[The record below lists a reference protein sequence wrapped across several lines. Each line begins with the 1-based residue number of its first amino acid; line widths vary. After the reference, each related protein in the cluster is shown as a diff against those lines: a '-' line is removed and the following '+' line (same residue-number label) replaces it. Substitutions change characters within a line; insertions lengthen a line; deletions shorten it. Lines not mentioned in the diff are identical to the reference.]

1 MSHTAL
7 LVRSSTMALI
17 AAGIAAG
24 DPAIAE
30 SMPPAPA
37 MPSRVSALSM
47 ITTLSVLP
55 LDDIGQSGSKKA
67 ADKARDDKPLPPQS
81 DNDALQDDKDK
92 DVVVTGV
99 RSSLAQARDKKK
111 RADTIVDIVEADD
124 IGKLPNNTVGDVI
137 ASIPGINVFRREGE
151 VDNIQL
157 RGLGGVQ
164 TTIGG
169 TPIESGAARVASIA
183 DLPSD
188 LIKSVEVYKTRTPDQ
203 VDGAGAGTINIQFRQ
218 PTDFNYGFTFSGNAA
233 ARYNNQARQYNQTYT
248 GIVNYRFETGIGDL
262 GAQLGFTWNKNPF
275 LESQARNDPLGQVQ
289 TRQVVGPQILPLPTF
304 APNQIFFLY
313 TTGARTTPSYSGS
326 LQWTNDKTSIVLEG
340 NYATPRFDRFSNQ
353 LYMPITI
360 QATSTNALPALSNI
374 KLVPGTNR
382 IASVTVSPVNQVGPI
397 SYLTTEDSDNY
408 LLKLSGRHSE
418 DRFDATAEIAF
429 TGGSYERS
437 TLETRNRFVNRPVY
451 DVEFASEKFRF
462 PMMNLEFRN
471 LDLLDPNQ
479 YRFFGVFQDQFNGK
493 NSSVFSRADLT
504 LRTFGKFI
512 DRIQVGMR
520 FTQSDRLRSYR
531 SRNATGLQIPLG
543 DLPPG
548 WGKLVPIAEGFGGT
562 GVVNNARWLSYDR
575 SAARDDYDAMRQFLT
590 PFFPA
595 FATEEVPE
603 DRSQYFRASERSVA
617 AYATLYYETK
627 LLFPISGLVGA
638 RVTNWSSFNLSY
650 SSRLARRVVNGIT
663 TDTRLILP
671 QSGRGNYV
679 SVEPT
684 ATAVIKFTDKFQAR
698 LSYNVGIRRPDV
710 GQVTP
715 YISFSDADGFGTAG
729 NPGLRP
735 ERTTRYDAILE
746 YYFGRVG
753 LVTINP
759 FYWKLSNSIANF
771 QTQELL
777 ESGQDGRLYT
787 VTRPYN
793 AGQGYRRGV
802 EAQAQT
808 FFTFLPGIL
817 KNFGASANV
826 TYTESEQTFNSLPGS
841 TTAPPVKA
849 PIFGIAKY
857 VYNVAGLFERG
868 TLNARVSY
876 NYNGTQLDQQFF
888 PIENSSYII
897 PREWMDAAINYTIPN
912 GPLKNLGF
920 SIQVQNVLASARR
933 SFYGY
938 PDQPRDV
945 IFMARTYGGVI
956 RYRF

>member
-1 MSHTAL
+1 
-7 LVRSSTMALI
+7 MALI
-17 AAGIAAG
+17 VAGCAAAG
-24 DPAIAE
+24 PAFAQDLPQFVT
-30 SMPPAPA
+30 MPP
-37 MPSRVSALSM
+37 RLTAL
-47 ITTLSVLP
+47 TTLAMVPGLP
-55 LDDIGQSGSKKA
+55 PEDVEQGGSKKA
-67 ADKARDDKPLPPQS
+67 SDKAGNDKPSPPQS
-81 DNDALQDDKDK
+81 DNDALRDEKDK

-111 RADTIVDIVEADD
+111 KADTIVDIVEADD

-188 LIKSVEVYKTRTPDQ
+188 LVKSVEVYKTRTPDQ

-218 PTDFNYGFTFSGNAA
+218 PTDFNYGFTFSGNVA

-289 TRQVVGPQILPLPTF
+289 TRQVVGPQILPLPTY
-304 APNQIFFLY
+304 APNQVFFQY
-313 TTGARTTPSYSGS
+313 TTGARATPSYSAS
-326 LQWTNDKTSIVLEG
+326 VQWTNDKTSIVLEG
-340 NYATPRFDRFSNQ
+340 NYATPKFDRHTNQ

-374 KLVPGTNR
+374 TLVPGTNR

-397 SYLTTEDSDNY
+397 SYLNQENSDNY

-418 DRFDATAEIAF
+418 DRFDATTEIAV
-429 TGGSYERS
+429 TGSHFDRS
-437 TLETRNRFVNRPVY
+437 QLETRNRFVNRPVY
-451 DVEFASEKFRF
+451 DVEFASDKFRF
-462 PMMNLEFRN
+462 PMMNLQFRN

-479 YRFFGVFQDQFNGK
+479 YRFFGVFEDRLRGQ
-493 NSSVFSRADLT
+493 NSSIFTRADLT
-504 LRTFGKFI
+504 LRTFGNFI
-512 DRIQVGMR
+512 DRFQVGMR
-520 FTQSDRLRSYR
+520 FTQTQRSRDYG
-531 SRNATGLQIPLG
+531 SRNATALQIPLS
-543 DLPPG
+543 DLPAG

-575 SAARDDYDAMRQFLT
+575 SAARNDYAALRQFLT

-595 FATEEVPE
+595 FATDELPE
-603 DRSQYFRASERSVA
+603 DRSQFFRATERSVA
-617 AYATLYYETK
+617 AYATAYYNTK
-627 LLFPISGLVGA
+627 LIFPISGLVGA
-638 RVTNWSSFNLSY
+638 RITNWTSSALSY
-650 SSRLARRVVNGIT
+650 SSRTVRRVVNGVT
-663 TDTRLILP
+663 TDTLLVEP
-671 QSGRGNYV
+671 LSGRGNYV

-684 ATAVIKFTDKFQAR
+684 VTAIIKFSDKFQTR
-698 LSYNVGIRRPDV
+698 LSYNVGVRRPDV
-710 GQVTP
+710 SLVTP
-715 YISFSDADGFGTAG
+715 FVSFSDVNGFGSAG
-729 NPGLRP
+729 NPNLRP
-735 ERTTRYDAILE
+735 ERTTRYDAIFE

-753 LVTINP
+753 LITINP
-759 FYWKLSNSIANF
+759 YYWKLNGSITNF
-771 QTQELL
+771 QTEELL
-777 ESGQDGRLYT
+777 ENGQDGRLYT
-787 VTRPYN
+787 VSRPYN
-793 AGQGYRRGV
+793 AGSGYRRGV

-817 KNFGASANV
+817 KNFGASANF
-826 TYTESEQTFNSLPGS
+826 TYTESEQTYNSLPGAKS
-841 TTAPPVKA
+841 SPPVKA
-849 PIFGIAKY
+849 PIFGVAKY

-868 TLNARVSY
+868 LLNARVSF
-876 NYNGTQLDQQFF
+876 NYNGTQLDQQFS

-920 SIQVQNVLASARR
+920 SLQVQNVLASARR